1 MRRHLE
7 DEDHV
12 AEALDE
18 IITEDLGGRYHEITA
33 FLDLQVEIIGAA
45 LVIAADSLF
54 AVAAQIAVIGN
65 RINDA
70 VIVDVETGDELLAE
84 LHALALLAEKV
95 LLVNLGIAEQLLL
108 CTGERRQQHKCNQM
122 NDHEGKSPHQH
133 VPLVQSSVDKA
144 ADPMAAAN
152 LGGYDLR
159 KCTCA
164 TLVLENPMA
173 VSLLTLLDY
182 AGVALFAATGAL
194 AASRKQLDLIGFLFF
209 AAATGVGGGTLR
221 DLVLGQA
228 PVFWVKDPTYLLVCA
243 GVGIFLFLTAHR
255 VEWRYRLLIWL
266 DAVGLAAY
274 SVMGAA
280 KGLAITGSPT
290 IAIVTGTMTA
300 TFGGILRDL
309 IANEPSI
316 LLRPEIY
323 VTAALAGAGA
333 FTAAELLGLP
343 LPYSSAAGIFIAF
356 ALRGGAIHHGWTLP
370 RYRPRPGRPA
380 DEAMTKKRK

>member
-1 MRRHLE
+1 
-7 DEDHV
+7 
-12 AEALDE
+12 
-18 IITEDLGGRYHEITA
+18 
-33 FLDLQVEIIGAA
+33 
-45 LVIAADSLF
+45 
-54 AVAAQIAVIGN
+54 
-65 RINDA
+65 
-70 VIVDVETGDELLAE
+70 
-84 LHALALLAEKV
+84 
-95 LLVNLGIAEQLLL
+95 
-108 CTGERRQQHKCNQM
+108 
-122 NDHEGKSPHQH
+122 
-133 VPLVQSSVDKA
+133 
-144 ADPMAAAN
+144 
-152 LGGYDLR
+152 
-159 KCTCA
+159 
-164 TLVLENPMA
+164 MA

-194 AASRKQLDLIGFLFF
+194 AASRKQLDFIGFLFF

-221 DLVLGQA
+221 DLVLGQV

-243 GVGIFLFLTAHR
+243 GVGIFVFLTAHR

-280 KGLAITGSPT
+280 KGLSITGSPT

-333 FTAAELLGLP
+333 FTAAELLALP
-343 LPYSSAAGIFIAF
+343 LPYSSAAGLFIAF
-356 ALRGGAIHHGWTLP
+356 ALRGGAIHYGWMLP
-370 RYRPRPGRPA
+370 RYRSRAGRPA
-380 DEAMTKKRK
+380 DEAMKKTSKKKRT